1 MAFVQK
7 SALATGTTTV
17 TPVLTGTVAGN
28 ILWAFVTGNQAS
40 ALGSF
45 TCSDGAWS
53 QIAAAATATT
63 IVRAEIWSK
72 IAVGSDTMPQWGN
85 NSTLM
90 DCSVVEWSG
99 QTTLDKT
106 GTDTGVLSPET
117 VTAAGTDGGTGRVI
131 IVLAAERQTAAA
143 TETFTWN
150 VNSLGVGT
158 GINTINNSGASSQAK
173 HSNSIYVTTAT
184 TGSSADN
191 GVATWNNVSTGA
203 ALVLA
208 SYYQGAIAISGSIGA
223 SGGVSAV
230 NKQVMA
236 NAAAIGASAGIA
248 VPAVGPSSTPTRVQA
263 FGNSAGAGSVNAS
276 GAAVGS
282 GNLLVVAG
290 SSASAPSISDTL
302 SLSWNVLPVSGGSAE
317 NAAWYAV
324 VGIGGAETVTITGG
338 GDCAVS
344 VLEITGQNA
353 TPIDVQSSSHGIG
366 SGTATANSSATGSP
380 TSANEIAVGMIAT
393 ILSGGTTS
401 ITARA
406 FSPSLTSHS
415 DETVQGPGTAANVT
429 AISDGPLA
437 SASAETFTATL
448 AGTIAIGWSAWCLLI
463 QGAGGTGQTGNYE
476 TVALNGTIS
485 ANGTVTGTIPPQ
497 STAIIGAISA
507 NGALAGLNKEAA
519 AVVAAI
525 SANASVAGLNTES
538 VQVAGSIGANGSVAG
553 TDTTVITLAG
563 SIAANGAM
571 AAVDTKAIALSGAI
585 GANGALAG
593 VPTETAPLIGAIAA
607 NGALSGTA
615 VNTLL
620 AVGSVNA
627 NAGMAATNTEAVA
640 LNGVVAAN
648 GAVAGGEKAAT
659 ALTGSISANGAVA
672 GNVINSLFIAGAIAA
687 NGAMAGTNT
696 EKAAITGA
704 IAANGA
710 VAGNLTKSAPLAGS
724 ISANG
729 AMAGLNTVAAQL
741 QAAIAASAAMQAG
754 NTQAVALLGLIAA
767 NGAVQGTITF
777 PTQPLVGVIGAMSG
791 MGGLLTS
798 SFNVGV
804 FTTALLWV
812 TSCNGALEVGGR
824 DGILA
829 PTGADGNVRVNGRDG
844 LLNVTSADG
853 PVRTQEVH

>member
-28 ILWAFVTGNQAS
+28 ILWAFVSGNQAS

-53 QIAAAATATT
+53 QVVATATATT
-63 IVRAEIWSK
+63 IVRSEIWSK

-117 VTAAGTDGGTGRVI
+117 VTASGTDGGPGRVI

-158 GINTINNSGASSQAK
+158 GINTINNSGATSQAK

-208 SYYQGAIAISGSIGA
+208 SYFQGAVALSGSIGA

-230 NKQVMA
+230 NTQVMA

-263 FGNSAGAGSVNAS
+263 FGNTSAS
-276 GAAVGS
+276 GNTCAAVSGSPITNGNFLVAVAVGS
-282 GNLLVVAG
+282 ATVATTIADAKGNTWTQFTA
-290 SSASAPSISDTL
+290 T
-302 SLSWNVLPVSGGSAE
+302 GGSAGK
-317 NAAWYAV
+317 V
-324 VGIGGAETVTITGG
+324 VYTAPITSSSGTDTVTATNTAGF
-338 GDCAVS
+338 AMALS
-344 VLEITGQNA
+344 VLEVNA
-353 TPIDVQSSSHGIG
+353 
-366 SGTATANSSATGSP
+366 ATAIDAASVGFGQATASTSPSSGATGTPASVNELALGLIASSN
-380 TSANEIAVGMIAT
+380 TTFSAQ
-393 ILSGGTTS
+393 
-401 ITARA
+401 A
-406 FSPSLTSHS
+406 FSPSLSSQTN
-415 DETVQGPGTAANVT
+415 ETVQGTAPAVQ
-429 AISDGPLA
+429 ICDGPLA
-437 SASAETFTATL
+437 SAAPTTFSLTTANG
-448 AGTIAIGWSAWCLLI
+448 AFSAWCLLI
-463 QGAGGTGQTGNYE
+463 QGAGGGGQTGNYE

-525 SANASVAGLNTES
+525 SANASVAGINTES
-538 VQVAGSIGANGSVAG
+538 VQVAGVIGANGNVAG
-553 TDTTVITLAG
+553 TETAITTLVG

-571 AAVDTKAIALSGAI
+571 SAVDTKAIALSGAI

-620 AVGSVNA
+620 AIGSVNA

-648 GAVAGGEKAAT
+648 GAVAGGEKAAV
-659 ALTGSISANGAVA
+659 AISGSISANGAVA
-672 GNVINSLFIAGAIAA
+672 GNVINSLFISGAIAA
-687 NGAMAGTNT
+687 NGSMAGTNT

-710 VAGNLTKSAPLAGS
+710 VAGNLIKTAPLAGS

-729 AMAGLNTVAAQL
+729 GMAGLNTAAAQM

-777 PTQPLVGVIGAMSG
+777 PTQPLIASIGAMGG
-791 MGGLLTS
+791 MRGLLTS

-804 FTTALLWV
+804 FTSLLLAV

-829 PTGADGNVRVNGRDG
+829 LTGADGNVRLNGRDG